1 MVNVMQAVILV
12 PVALILFSAL
22 GVVSFDLI
30 FDANTSNWDT
40 ATVTMW
46 ELLPMISVIVII
58 IAFLVLVGL
67 KFTGKL

>member
-30 FDANTSNWDT
+30 FGANTSTWDS
-40 ATVTMW
+40 ATVTIW
-46 ELLPMISVIVII
+46 ELLPMISIIVIVIS
-58 IAFLVLVGL
+58 FLVLVGL